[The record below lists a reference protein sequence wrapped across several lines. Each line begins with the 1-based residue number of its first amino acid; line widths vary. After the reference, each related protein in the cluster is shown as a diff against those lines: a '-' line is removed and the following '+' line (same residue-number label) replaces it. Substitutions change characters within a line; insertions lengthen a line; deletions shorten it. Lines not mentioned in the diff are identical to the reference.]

1 VGKLFGAV
9 SGQGYAQPAGINHI
23 PPQVVQING
32 QTFTTRGFRKPI
44 TPNEINNYLA
54 GQKRI
59 EDAIEAKRK
68 ELQKHYGEGEKRT
81 DNLRKETRLEQT
93 QDRIFY
99 GNRVKET
106 EAAYKA
112 ARDEVRKQKYALKHI
127 ALEEGKRTLKALT
140 AQSAD
145 MMKDSRLQFLAREA
159 AERFNEN
166 EERISQGDQRLR
178 YQGEALGMR
187 QESMNHLENQRRY
200 QRMMGLSAGAR
211 QEEAAGRAATAAPL
225 INAQRQAQAD
235 FYRGLGNSQ
244 NDGTPQAHSSVL
256 TLGKIQQI
264 YPHLS
269 PQQLQAMLDADK
281 MLHPEL
287 YK

>member
-1 VGKLFGAV
+1 
-9 SGQGYAQPAGINHI
+9 
-23 PPQVVQING
+23 
-32 QTFTTRGFRKPI
+32 
-44 TPNEINNYLA
+44 
-54 GQKRI
+54 
-59 EDAIEAKRK
+59 
-68 ELQKHYGEGEKRT
+68 
-81 DNLRKETRLEQT
+81 
-93 QDRIFY
+93 
-99 GNRVKET
+99 
-106 EAAYKA
+106 
-112 ARDEVRKQKYALKHI
+112 
-127 ALEEGKRTLKALT
+127 
-140 AQSAD
+140 